1 MQNNGEQFGNNSG
14 HKGFRDVFRAV
25 GPILLAIGIL
35 LIVITFVDFFSAINY
50 GGRPRFFWCFFLAM
64 PFVAVGGSLTKLGYM
79 GTVARYV
86 AEEVAPVGKDT
97 FNYLADETS
106 QGVEKIAMAIGSG
119 INADSITKENAIKC
133 AQCNKPNAID
143 ANFCKN
149 CGSAL
154 QKSKPCLECNELN
167 SFDAK
172 FCDKCGYRFE
182 SI

>member
-1 MQNNGEQFGNNSG
+1 MQDNGNRFGNNSD
-14 HKGFRDVFRAV
+14 HKDLRDVFRVV

-35 LIVITFVDFFSAINY
+35 LIVITFVAFFSAISS

-64 PFVAVGGSLTKLGYM
+64 PFIAVGGSLTKFGYM
-79 GTVARYV
+79 GKVARYV

-106 QGVEKIAMAIGSG
+106 QGMEKIAMAIGSG
-119 INADSITKENAIKC
+119 INAGSIAKETEIQCAKC
-133 AQCNKPNAID
+133 NRPNAID

-154 QKSKPCLECNELN
+154 QKSKSCLECNELN

>member
-1 MQNNGEQFGNNSG
+1 MDNNGEQFGNNSG
-14 HKGFRDVFRAV
+14 HKGFRDVFRVV

-35 LIVITFVDFFSAINY
+35 LIVIAMVDFFSAM
-50 GGRPRFFWCFFLAM
+50 GGWGPPKLFWCFFLAM
-64 PFVAVGGSLTKLGYM
+64 PFLAVGGSLTKLGYM

-106 QGVEKIAMAIGSG
+106 QGMGKIAMAIGSG
-119 INADSITKENAIKC
+119 INADPMTKETEIQCVK
-133 AQCNKPNAID
+133 CNKPNAID

-149 CGSAL
+149 CGSVL
-154 QKSKPCLECNELN
+154 QKSKSCLECNELN